1 MGRSKKTRKVGLI
14 GVRKDPDFKPS
25 KHRNSES
32 PRPKKRKGK
41 PAGSR
46 HNVESSSSSGSKRQE
61 NKDPRHGSKKPI
73 SLEKQAPKAVPTPT
87 PAQKRK
93 YATPEQELAALE
105 ADARLTL
112 LLDKLDDDKTITKA
126 EQAYVNEKMARH
138 RVLCDLLGIV
148 EDDED
153 DVENDPFDDLD
164 AIDINDFKK

>member
-1 MGRSKKTRKVGLI
+1 MGRSKKSRKVGLI

-25 KHRNSES
+25 ERRNSEA
-32 PRPKKRKGK
+32 PRPKKHKGK

-46 HNVESSSSSGSKRQE
+46 NNVESQSSGGGRRQE

-73 SLEKQAPKAVPTPT
+73 SLEKQQAPNNPT
-87 PAQKRK
+87 PAVQKRK

-105 ADARLTL
+105 ADQRLAS
-112 LLDKLDDDKTITKA
+112 LLDKLDDDQSITKA

-148 EDDED
+148 EDDDEGD
-153 DVENDPFDDLD
+153 ENDPFDELN